1 MPAVR
6 PQVLLRLGSH
16 AEKDYFLKTLHLWNG
31 LIVGANLLESAP
43 GATSSLVVRFA
54 GEKNQVPYF
63 VDPMTYAFGTYI
75 ERGSSVPRNDLDW
88 IKSDQKV
95 KNTPR
100 TERRYKR
107 SYLALAKALGGP
119 ILAAVER
126 DRGIGPL
133 ELAPAAIRALCE
145 ATLRYQA
152 TRVRDEFEADPEFR
166 DVAADIPSPGALF
179 APYFYIAPDDLE
191 GGLRF
196 FSACAET
203 AVSLKPSGPVHAV
216 LCTDVSSLDSQEFLG
231 NAVARIK
238 DSGVSGVWLWFSR
251 FYEEAASTPM
261 LQEFRRFV
269 EELSQHVSVFNMHG
283 SYLSLALSRFG
294 MSGISHGVGY
304 GEQKDVIPVIGQST
318 PTVRYYLPDLKRRL
332 GVPQIERALSNVGV
346 KSTDDFFDKICGC
359 VICRG
364 VLGDSLGG
372 FSSFGDLH
380 YSTAESRRMAQTPA
394 AAKQCRFHF
403 LLNRARERDELTDLA
418 PTVISRGFQSAYE
431 KWKDQPTISG
441 DVAHLLRWKRV
452 FED

>member
-1 MPAVR
+1 M
-6 PQVLLRLGSH
+6 
-16 AEKDYFLKTLHLWNG
+16 
-31 LIVGANLLESAP
+31 
-43 GATSSLVVRFA
+43 ATSEYCSCPPRVPTPTASHVAIASGVNHRVTSPRWTSARSYA
-54 GEKNQVPYF
+54 GQFPTRYF
-63 VDPMTYAFGTYI
+63 VLYLGCTLDVTSRACPFGRHDGQGRD
-75 ERGSSVPRNDLDW
+75 EHLL
-88 IKSDQKV
+88 
-95 KNTPR
+95 PR
-100 TERRYKR
+100 TN
-107 SYLALAKALGGP
+107 
-119 ILAAVER
+119 
-126 DRGIGPL
+126 
-133 ELAPAAIRALCE
+133 AAIRALCE
-145 ATLRYQA
+145 ATLRYQV

-203 AVSLKPSGPVHAV
+203 AVSLKQSGPVHAV

-380 YSTAESRRMAQTPA
+380 YSTAESRRRAQTPA

-418 PTVISRGFQSAYE
+418 PTVISRGFQKAYE